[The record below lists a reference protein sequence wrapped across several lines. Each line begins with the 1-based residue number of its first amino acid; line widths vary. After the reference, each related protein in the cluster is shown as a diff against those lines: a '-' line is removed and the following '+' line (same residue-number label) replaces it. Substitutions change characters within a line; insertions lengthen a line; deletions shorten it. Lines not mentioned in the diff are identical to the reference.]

1 VNKFKSTANLSL
13 PLSLKLVKKDM
24 QIKNLLFA
32 LTFMMASTLQ
42 VKAQNEKQDNIFKRW
57 FVGSSLL
64 MLGNFI
70 PNDPNPPEYMQ
81 LNVGYRITPKD
92 VLSLDFKR
100 SVYTWPIGIPF
111 GPSFDAPGLNY
122 PGHARILAPTVG
134 YQRFLWKGLFTSV
147 HALNAFEKYMDE
159 DNKKI
164 GNGYTLY
171 LNFHLGY
178 QFKFFKN
185 RFFFEPA
192 IGCSYWPVRTNIP
205 ESFKAV
211 EQKWPNYFIQP
222 GLNFGFNF

>member
-1 VNKFKSTANLSL
+1 MQKNILWIVLAFVLASSLRVN
-13 PLSLKLVKKDM
+13 
-24 QIKNLLFA
+24 
-32 LTFMMASTLQ
+32 
-42 VKAQNEKQDNIFKRW
+42 AQNHKPDSTFKRW
-57 FVGSSLL
+57 YVGSSLF
-64 MLGNFI
+64 MFGNFSKV
-70 PNDPNPPEYMQ
+70 NNPEYIQ

-92 VLSLDFKR
+92 VVSFEFKR
-100 SVYTWPIGIPF
+100 SIYSWPIGIPF

-134 YQRFLWKGLFTSV
+134 YQRFWWKGAYTSLY
-147 HALNAFEKYMDE
+147 ALNAFEKYIDE
-159 DNKKI
+159 NKKKI

-192 IGCSYWPVRTNIP
+192 IGCSYWPVRTNVP

-211 EQKWPNYFIQP
+211 EKKWANYFIQP
-222 GLNFGFNF
+222 GLHFGYNF